1 MSDNNSG
8 IKASKRRQMEARRRR
23 LRRRKRKRAMLL
35 GGMLCTVCLIL
46 FSAIYGI
53 SHLLHKHTDTKEA
66 VKTSPKQTAKSK
78 DTSSSK
84 EKIDT
89 SAVKTQELV
98 INTDT
103 NSGKK
108 KKGSSSKGPTT
119 ITISSMGDCTLGTD
133 ESFDQST
140 SFNAYYNEYGAD
152 YFFKNVRSI
161 LEADDLS
168 VVNFE
173 GTLTEETSRAD
184 KTFAFKGPAK
194 YTDILTGSSVEAA
207 KITNSQSKQKRTKSQ
222 EDSIENLSNAGIATF
237 GYENVVVVDVKG
249 VKVGLTGIYELAEHE
264 QKATQIKENIQALK
278 DAGAQIIIFN
288 FHW

>member
-46 FSAIYGI
+46 FSTIYGI

-103 NSGKK
+103 NLTRKK
-108 KKGSSSKGPTT
+108 RAA
-119 ITISSMGDCTLGTD
+119 L
-133 ESFDQST
+133 Q
-140 SFNAYYNEYGAD
+140 
-152 YFFKNVRSI
+152 R
-161 LEADDLS
+161 DLPPS
-168 VVNFE
+168 
-173 GTLTEETSRAD
+173 L
-184 KTFAFKGPAK
+184 
-194 YTDILTGSSVEAA
+194 
-207 KITNSQSKQKRTKSQ
+207 
-222 EDSIENLSNAGIATF
+222 
-237 GYENVVVVDVKG
+237 
-249 VKVGLTGIYELAEHE
+249 
-264 QKATQIKENIQALK
+264 
-278 DAGAQIIIFN
+278 
-288 FHW
+288 